1 MRSNQE
7 ALVMK
12 KKNINRKHNKGSS
25 NPLLFPDLR
34 SHITAVF
41 FLALFSG
48 ILLFIGN
55 HGYAQIQYSKPYSQK
70 TDGKAPADCNKIF
83 ITPQR
88 ETIQKDGRR
97 LVRTYPARI
106 DALICFEPMQ
116 DRFLLDALYSLDS
129 IYNMVFKN
137 NTDRFYKITIVGYDD
152 GDPIS
157 EESSKLARQRAVS
170 VFNYFSSREETEY
183 IVKTTASSYFNS
195 CKGNVDCFI
204 RYKVPFD
211 FKWINLFKKSEQE
224 RMFNN
229 VSLKSKCHIIVE
241 EDSEACLGEFFDYYV
256 PGRDTTLFG
265 EIAKIK
271 FHKGSIDKTL
281 HTKDTL
287 KYHCTITFKE
297 CLSFENLTSNY
308 HMVPHR
314 KQRIINAGYFVINCP
329 QKPDF
334 KECVNPKNYPDSI
347 FITVPLEEHQTK
359 GNLKFYA
366 KQLNNKGELE
376 YKMIPT
382 KRERDKETKT
392 TFLVGTL
399 NAFQCDTVYLGR
411 RVPEDEMDDYFYPSR
426 EGEPG
431 AFYLEDVWIKPYRL
445 NKRGEMEMKKKMIPL
460 LRYSRTGAPKED

>member
-1 MRSNQE
+1 
-7 ALVMK
+7 MK
-12 KKNINRKHNKGSS
+12 EKNINIKHNKEDAG
-25 NPLLFPDLR
+25 LLFFLKMCTHDVA
-34 SHITAVF
+34 SF
-41 FLALFSG
+41 FPFLLLG
-48 ILLFIGN
+48 ILLFS
-55 HGYAQIQYSKPYSQK
+55 GYHSHSQTPYSGLHPQK
-70 TDGKAPADCNKIF
+70 TENKTPAGCNKIF
-83 ITPQR
+83 ITPKK
-88 ETIQKDGRR
+88 EVFQKDGRR
-97 LVRTYPARI
+97 FINTYPARI

-137 NTDRFYKITIVGYDD
+137 NNDRFYKVTIVGYDD
-152 GDPIS
+152 GKPIS

-195 CKGNVDCFI
+195 CKGDVDCLI

-211 FKWINLFKKSEQE
+211 FKWINLFKKSDQE

-229 VSLKSKCHIIVE
+229 VSLESKCHIIIE
-241 EDSEACLGEFFDYYV
+241 EDPEACLGEFFDYYV

-271 FHKGSIDKTL
+271 FHKGSINKTL

-287 KYHCTITFKE
+287 KYNCSITFQE
-297 CLSFENLTSNY
+297 YLSFESLTSNY
-308 HMVPHR
+308 HMVPHK

-334 KECVNPKNYPDSI
+334 KECGNPQNYPDSI
-347 FITVPLEEHQTK
+347 FITVPLEEHQFK

-366 KQLNNKGELE
+366 KQPNSKGELE
-376 YKMIPT
+376 YKVIPT
-382 KRERDKETKT
+382 KRERDRETKT
-392 TFLVGTL
+392 TFLIGTL

-411 RVPEDEMDDYFYPSR
+411 RVAEDEMRNYFYPSQK
-426 EGEPG
+426 GEPG